1 MPRPTRPSR
10 RRLALALVTATAVL
24 LVLDLAGA
32 PGASQVRAAGAVV
45 FGPLETVAGARPGPR
60 TDPAGPAGDRV
71 RTSVESAVRDHR
83 VSGASRLADL
93 LASAQAR
100 GAPLV
105 PARVVAVRAD
115 GASGPSRATVDA
127 GSRDGVTEGLTVVS
141 ADGLVGRVV
150 SVAPWT
156 ADVLLLGAADAT
168 VGVRVGQAGTLGAVT
183 GAAGPRP
190 RPAGQLALTLV
201 QRGSVAVGDQVRTL
215 GSAGGRP
222 FQPGITVGTVTAVDP
237 GRGQLAPTAAI
248 TPAVDVTTLDV
259 VGVLLGAPRSTP
271 RPTLTGGPP

>member
-1 MPRPTRPSR
+1 
-10 RRLALALVTATAVL
+10 
-24 LVLDLAGA
+24 
-32 PGASQVRAAGAVV
+32 
-45 FGPLETVAGARPGPR
+45 
-60 TDPAGPAGDRV
+60 V